1 MDNYYKYRTKIEQTN
16 PDKEMFV
23 GQMLD
28 TKRDNKF
35 SFRLP
40 ACLKQKLENEPKSA
54 NILIKFLAE
63 KYFIQESIYDKETWE
78 EETKD
83 WT

>member
-1 MDNYYKYRTKIEQTN
+1 MDNYCKNRTKTGQIN

-40 ACLKQKLENEPKSA
+40 ACLKQKLENEPKPA

-63 KYFIQESIYDKETWE
+63 RYFIQEFIYDKES
-78 EETKD
+78 
-83 WT
+83 